1 MADTV
6 RKRIAAWLR
15 QGALALLCA
24 GAVLVLMV
32 VDPAALQ
39 GLRNAQFDQ
48 FQRWQPRPRADV
60 GVVVV
65 DIDEASLRKLGQ
77 WPWPRSQLATLLD
90 ALRQQGAAVVGLDIL
105 LLEPDR
111 TAPQTVVQQW
121 QVSNAVRQVLRALPD
136 PDARL
141 ARSLSEGP
149 LVLGMVLAQGTHA
162 DPSAEQFPAA
172 GTLPFRVLQMGESAA
187 QQLHTF
193 DSASLPLPVLR
204 QAAPG
209 LGALNFVA
217 DADGVVRRVPLVVTA
232 QGQVLPSLVAEM
244 LRLAQGA
251 QNYLLQG
258 TPAPG
263 EGLQAVRIGS
273 LPVATTA
280 QGEVWVHYSEQPAQG
295 MVPAWQ
301 VLAGTLPPS
310 ALAGKWV
317 LVGTSAQG
325 LMDLRTNPM
334 GQVMPGVLAHAQALE
349 QILAGQ
355 SLQRPAWALALE
367 TVVAVLGCLLV
378 AGLAAT
384 ARVGVSAAGTAVL
397 TGVVGWGAWWAFS
410 RGQLLLHAWT
420 PMLGMLAT
428 FLLCSVQRHLRT
440 ERQQRWIRDA
450 FSRYVSPNRVQHL
463 VDHPEQLA
471 LGGQRQECSFIFTD
485 LADFTPMMESIE
497 AARAVQ
503 LLNGYLDRMVAIAF
517 AHGGTL
523 DRIMGDAVAVVFS
536 APLVQPDHR
545 ARAVRC
551 ALEMNAFAIDYAET
565 VRVQH
570 GIAWGQTRIGVHTG
584 KVIVGNFGGSSLF
597 DYRALGDAVNT
608 AARLEGVNKQLGTR
622 MCVSIDTLSGCKDLA
637 ARPVGHLLLKGKTQA
652 LEVWE
657 PLAAQAPGGT
667 PLEAYLQAYRAL
679 AVHDAQSLA
688 MWQALAQHYPDD
700 PLVALH
706 TQRLQR
712 GETGVQVVL
721 DEK

>member
-1 MADTV
+1 M

-15 QGALALLCA
+15 YGALALLCSV
-24 GAVLVLMV
+24 GVLVLMV
-32 VDPAALQ
+32 ADPLALQ

-48 FQRWQPRPRADV
+48 FQRWQPRPRTDV

-77 WPWPRSQLATLLD
+77 WPWPRSQMATLLD

-111 TAPQTVVQQW
+111 TAPQTIVQQW
-121 QVSNAVRQVLRALPD
+121 QVPNTVRQMLRTLPD
-136 PDARL
+136 PDLRL

-149 LVLGMVLAQGTHA
+149 VVLGMVLAQGTQGDARA
-162 DPSAEQFPAA
+162 DLLPAA
-172 GTLPFRVLQMGESAA
+172 GQLPFRVLQMGDSVV

-193 DSASLPLPVLR
+193 DHASLPLTVLR
-204 QAAPG
+204 EAAPG

-217 DADGVVRRVPLVVTA
+217 DADGVVRRVPLVVAA

-251 QNYLLQG
+251 QNYLLQAN
-258 TPAPG
+258 PAPG
-263 EGLQAVRIGS
+263 VGLQGVRIGS
-273 LPVATTA
+273 LPVTTTA
-280 QGEVWVHYSEQPAQG
+280 QGEVWVHYNEQPAQG
-295 MVPAWQ
+295 MLPAWE
-301 VLAGTLPPS
+301 VLAGSLAPGT
-310 ALAGKWV
+310 LAGKWV

-355 SLQRPAWALALE
+355 QLLRPAWALALE
-367 TVVAVLGCLLV
+367 TGVAVAGCLLV
-378 AGLAAT
+378 AGLAAG
-384 ARVGVSAAGTAVL
+384 ARVGVSATFTAL
-397 TGVVGWGAWWAFS
+397 AIAAIGWGSWWAFS
-410 RGQLLLHAWT
+410 RAHLLLHAWG
-420 PMLGMLAT
+420 PMLWILSA

-440 ERQQRWIRDA
+440 ERQQRWIRNA

-485 LADFTPMMESIE
+485 LADFTSMMEAIE
-497 AARAVQ
+497 VARAVQ
-503 LLNGYLDRMVAIAF
+503 LLNAYLDRMVAIAF

-551 ALEMNAFAIDYAET
+551 ALDMDAFAIDYAEM

-608 AARLEGVNKQLGTR
+608 AARLESVNKQLGTR
-622 MCVSIDTLSGCKDLA
+622 MCVSIDTLCGCTDVA

-657 PLAAQAPGGT
+657 PLAAQVPGAA
-667 PLEAYLQAYRAL
+667 PLEAYLQAYRATS
-679 AVHDAQSLA
+679 AHDAQCLA
-688 MWQALAQHYPDD
+688 LWMALAQRYPDD

-706 TQRLQR
+706 TQRLQS
-712 GETGVQVVL
+712 GESGVQVVL
-721 DEK
+721 DGK